1 MDNARTHEVS
11 TMTVEQGEILDVI
24 DDEVDTGTS
33 IDDIYT
39 FLLRNEDIILVI
51 DADEEESLRRG
62 LTLVKH
68 RHQKKIKEAGV
79 KQDEVKQIGFR
90 VIEEIAN
97 TEPKQVRIQIWL
109 KKRVSVKIHKMLV
122 SDKEI

>member
-1 MDNARTHEVS
+1 
-11 TMTVEQGEILDVI
+11 MTVEQGEILDVI